1 VSPTPPSSA
10 SGAKVIRKPPPF
22 HPSQSQWGDRPSSS
36 AWGQP
41 VCHRSVL
48 TSHGGSSAA
57 FPPPRPSK
65 KIDDQPCLPLC
76 PPGLD
81 ETSSSLEPQV
91 HVGAETAKSPAVDL
105 TDCVVLLPPEP
116 SAAAAVTLT
125 APAPWQELEVL
136 NPAERIAAWTTP
148 RHPTAPMPDEL
159 GCAYP
164 HPPSWYNSPTSGC
177 TSGSRTQLGATCGH
191 LGCRSLPLSLC
202 RRASPHCVGMACLPP
217 PLHRMTQQRETQD
230 GRVSEW
236 AGAGAGEGV
245 QCLFARRLFSDI

>member
-1 VSPTPPSSA
+1 MGGPTLQLSVGPAGLSPV
-10 SGAKVIRKPPPF
+10 GADLARGLLSRI
-22 HPSQSQWGDRPSSS
+22 
-36 AWGQP
+36 
-41 VCHRSVL
+41 
-48 TSHGGSSAA
+48 
-57 FPPPRPSK
+57 PPPRPSK

-245 QCLFARRLFSDI
+245 QCLFARRFFSDI